1 MLTQRAEH
9 NQNRPTVAIVA
20 IFIAVLAIAPYL
32 QTLRYGFVEY
42 DDPLYVIH
50 NPHVEHGLN
59 RTSIEWAFTTFRTGN
74 WHPVTWLSHLL
85 DADLWGA
92 NAGGHHLTN
101 ALLHGGNAVLL
112 FFVLMQMTRSLWR
125 CALVSVLFAV
135 HPLHVESVA
144 WISERKD
151 VLSTFFGLLALWAYV
166 GYARSSSI
174 RRYLLVVV
182 LFILSLMAKTMWVTF
197 PFLLLLLDIWPL
209 QRWKLWPIDSSTSQ
223 SLQLKAVVRRRVF
236 LEKVPLLVIAA
247 AFCVVAMLSQREGRA
262 VINLADFPIGAR
274 IGNVIVGYTLYLAKL
289 IFPIKLSFLY
299 PLRIHSISS
308 VACSALVLL
317 VVTITTVRYRHRD
330 PALLIGWLWFLGTL
344 IPVIGFVQ
352 IGWQTIAD
360 RYSYLPSIGIF
371 IMGAW
376 SIPAQLPSL
385 WRRSSITLG
394 SVFLALLIA
403 KTWRQVSYWQDTST
417 LYLHAVQVTR
427 HNFIV
432 HQLIGHRLERE
443 NKFTEALEIYRLA
456 AAETPPYARTTIH
469 ENIAGILIREQRNEE
484 ALDELNTA
492 IRINPASS
500 PAYNSMG
507 LLMLTAGKDDKAV
520 KYLQRAVELEPINI
534 PARINY
540 GIVLTNLRRWDEA
553 IEQLSPVVRA
563 EPNRFVARTNLAIAF
578 AGRGEFDRALTELRE
593 VLRTNPDHTP
603 AIQALHQIEFDKQQ
617 SLARGGN
624 GKKTQ

>member
-1 MLTQRAEH
+1 MLREQAKH
-9 NQNRPTVAIVA
+9 NQDRRTIAAVAILLV
-20 IFIAVLAIAPYL
+20 VLAIAPYL
-32 QTLRYGFVEY
+32 QTLRYDFVEY
-42 DDPLYVIH
+42 DDPLYVIQ

-85 DADLWGA
+85 DANLWGA

-101 ALLHGGNAVLL
+101 VLLHGGNALLL
-112 FFVLMQMTRSLWR
+112 FFILLQMTGRLWR
-125 CALVSVLFAV
+125 CALVSALFAI

-166 GYARSSSI
+166 GYARNGSI
-174 RRYLLVVV
+174 PKYLLVVV
-182 LFILSLMAKTMWVTF
+182 LFTLSLMAKPMLVTF
-197 PFLLLLLDIWPL
+197 PLLLLLLDIWPL
-209 QRWKLWPIDSSTSQ
+209 QKWKLWPIDSSTPQ
-223 SLQLKAVVRRRVF
+223 SLQPEKVVRRQVF
-236 LEKVPLLVIAA
+236 LEKVPFLVIAA
-247 AFCVVAMLSQREGRA
+247 TFSVVAMLSQREGRA
-262 VINLADFPIGAR
+262 VITLADFPIGAR

-299 PLRIHSISS
+299 PLRVHSIST
-308 VACSALVLL
+308 VASSALVLL
-317 VVTITTVRYRHRD
+317 IVTITTVGYRHRY

-360 RYSYLPSIGIF
+360 RYSYLPSVGIF
-371 IMGAW
+371 IMIAW
-376 SIPAQLPSL
+376 SIPAHLPSF
-385 WRRSSITLG
+385 WRRSSIALG
-394 SVFLALLIA
+394 SICLALFLA
-403 KTWRQVSYWQDTST
+403 KTWRQVSYWKDTST

-432 HQLIGHRLERE
+432 HQLIGHRLERQS
-443 NKFTEALEIYRLA
+443 KFAEALDVYRLS
-456 AAETPPYARTTIH
+456 AAECPVYARTTIH
-469 ENIAGILIREQRNEE
+469 ENIAGILIREQRYEE
-484 ALDELNTA
+484 AIDELNTA

-500 PAYNSMG
+500 PAFNSMG
-507 LLMLTAGKDDKAV
+507 LVMLNVGKDDKAV
-520 KYLQRAVELEPINI
+520 NYLRRAVELEPINV
-534 PARINY
+534 AAHINY
-540 GIVLTNLRRWDEA
+540 GIALTNLRRWDEA

-563 EPNRFVARTNLAIAF
+563 EPDRFVARTNLAIAL
-578 AGRGEFDRALTELRE
+578 AGRGEFDRALVELHE
-593 VLRTNPDHTP
+593 VLRIKPDHTP

-624 GKKTQ
+624 GTKAQ

>member
-1 MLTQRAEH
+1 
-9 NQNRPTVAIVA
+9 
-20 IFIAVLAIAPYL
+20 
-32 QTLRYGFVEY
+32 
-42 DDPLYVIH
+42 
-50 NPHVEHGLN
+50 
-59 RTSIEWAFTTFRTGN
+59 
-74 WHPVTWLSHLL
+74 
-85 DADLWGA
+85 
-92 NAGGHHLTN
+92 
-101 ALLHGGNAVLL
+101 
-112 FFVLMQMTRSLWR
+112 
-125 CALVSVLFAV
+125 
-135 HPLHVESVA
+135 
-144 WISERKD
+144 
-151 VLSTFFGLLALWAYV
+151 
-166 GYARSSSI
+166 
-174 RRYLLVVV
+174 
-182 LFILSLMAKTMWVTF
+182 
-197 PFLLLLLDIWPL
+197 
-209 QRWKLWPIDSSTSQ
+209 
-223 SLQLKAVVRRRVF
+223 
-236 LEKVPLLVIAA
+236 
-247 AFCVVAMLSQREGRA
+247 
-262 VINLADFPIGAR
+262 
-274 IGNVIVGYTLYLAKL
+274 VGYTLYLAKL

-540 GIVLTNLRRWDEA
+540 GIALTNLRRWDEA

-624 GKKTQ
+624 GTKTQ